1 MDPHWIATA
10 FGAINSI
17 RVLFYLP
24 QILAVARS
32 TDGAR
37 DIALS
42 TWALWALTNALGA
55 AYGAVVA
62 RDALLAVSFALSMLA
77 CLATLAMAITKRL
90 RWRRA
95 ASANPR
101 PCRSAVSTPSCIA
114 QRASARARSRAAAS
128 R

>member
-1 MDPHWIATA
+1 MDPSWIATA
-10 FGAINSI
+10 FTAVNSI

-24 QILAVARS
+24 QIVAVARS

-62 RDALLAVSFALSMLA
+62 RDALLAASFALSMLA
-77 CLATLAMAITKRL
+77 CVATLVLTAVQRV
-90 RWRRA
+90 RWTR
-95 ASANPR
+95 
-101 PCRSAVSTPSCIA
+101 RSAVLVS
-114 QRASARARSRAAAS
+114 SAEQVALRR
-128 R
+128 